1 MGLQAHLVI
10 IKMKKIILLL
20 SFITIGICGFAQSE
34 PELDTIPTS
43 PSDQA
48 KMYAIRIKKSR
59 INGIY
64 IPKDINEAMK
74 DIDER
79 IDSAGREKFKQV
91 SEKESAKKFHFTFGQ
106 WMSHN
111 WSLPQG
117 SRLSH
122 YLKGKGLTF
131 VDDMMVTLSVCY
143 HRHIN
148 GIPLDEDKLIAEI
161 LKRRHDA
168 YKLRFKNGTTI
179 SKRKL
184 PRPGEIDTLHRE

>member
-1 MGLQAHLVI
+1 M
-10 IKMKKIILLL
+10 
-20 SFITIGICGFAQSE
+20 
-34 PELDTIPTS
+34 
-43 PSDQA
+43 
-48 KMYAIRIKKSR
+48 
-59 INGIY
+59 
-64 IPKDINEAMK
+64 
-74 DIDER
+74 
-79 IDSAGREKFKQV
+79 DSAGRVIFKHV
-91 SEKESAKKFHFTFGQ
+91 SVLDSGINFLLTFGDC
-106 WMSHN
+106 MSHN

-184 PRPGEIDTLHRE
+184 